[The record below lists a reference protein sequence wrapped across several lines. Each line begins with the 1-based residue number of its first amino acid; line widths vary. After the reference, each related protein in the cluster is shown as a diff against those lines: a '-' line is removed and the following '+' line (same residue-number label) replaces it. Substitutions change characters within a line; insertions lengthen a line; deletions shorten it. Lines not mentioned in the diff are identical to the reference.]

1 MFNYFVICIIIH
13 QVLSQQLIGQYL
25 NGNTYTQEFKNSQ
38 WNNNLDFAIYGWF
51 KIYSFPSSFWQ
62 VGFHFTC
69 FAPNVWTDK
78 YQYGD
83 RLLTFHT
90 DAHVLENHTYTT
102 YQPAP
107 TPNIWQ
113 DTPFSSSDFNQWI
126 FIYLSYGSQQQ
137 AQYVYYKFPSREQ
150 GQKMLNIIHN
160 PSNYYFIYVGNTVA
174 PYFQLYIQICD
185 QSGSVQVFEPCDIQ
199 ISSKTLPN
207 LNQSYNQT
215 TQQSFQVKVKK
226 YEIPFNTAFDLQ
238 RVKNNLE
245 NIDEN
250 NTNRE
255 ENLSDNQQQQQANQN
270 QYLQQNID
278 SEQQIINR
286 LKVESKIQYQEAPY
300 LTPINT
306 QNMQL
311 IEQSKQKNQE
321 IQNSED
327 DMQILNLDQQDKIS
341 DNFQNQQ
348 KNQSQKQSE
357 QQVDFSDQAK
367 QHIKQQ
373 DDLSIQSN
381 QLNQQYELQLQK
393 LQNQIGTLETITKII
408 SQPFSTLNI
417 QQNNYYTTQN
427 NIQQGDNRQIYIQN
441 NFQENSN
448 QMQIISQNNQEIQ
461 AFQFNDK
468 QLNLDQ
474 EEIKIQNKNAENSF
488 DQNLKDETEKGNQ
501 TQIQQKQLN
510 DQNGEEAST
519 ANSKTLSF
527 LLIVG
532 IDFIGTLT
540 LMSIFKLILA
550 QYSNQG
556 QSATTSQQL
565 VGYYNPGMSPIS
577 KTFTNNSWD
586 NLLDFAIYGWF
597 KIQQITN
604 IWGVGFHFTSTP
616 KNVWDDKNKF
626 GDRLLT
632 LFVLGNTLENHTY
645 TLYSQGS
652 QSASPNI
659 WLDTSPQAPIYR
671 YMDLSFQFQLY
682 IQICDQSGSVQL
694 FEPYDIQINSI
705 TLPSLS
711 QNYKQ
716 TTQQIFS
723 VSVKKYQIPF
733 STNFD
738 LQNLIN
744 TQNNVEVN
752 NSKKDEKS
760 TNRDENIALNQ
771 KKQQYLYQQQNFDS
785 IQQINNNLKIEQ
797 KHSYELPYITS
808 NINKDIEQQKS
819 SQENNQ
825 DALQDDKQLQLI
837 DLDQYIQKENLQ
849 QNIDKVQKE
858 QQQNIQPDQKEKLEQ
873 QIDSLSSQSNQLQQ
887 QYELQLQQLQN
898 QLGTLETTTK
908 LAAQTF
914 LSLNIQQNNY
924 YTTQNN
930 IQLIDHRQGS
940 LISNFQINNN
950 EINQKQQF
958 LKDSQNLQSNND
970 VLNEQNQQKDKN
982 QIQQKS
988 NLDQSSQKNNQEVQK
1003 EDSIYLKVVNDNLLK
1018 LSKKLFFSIILVTGV
1033 TIITLIH
1040 KIKIIGK
1047 KISALFLISLLLFYY
1062 YVILSIISG
1071 QEASQ
1076 ANSQTLS
1083 FLLIAGID
1091 FIGIL
1096 TLMSVLK
1103 LSLAQYSN
1111 QGQRKNK
1118 KDQQQFNEQEGQGK
1132 YTGKDTAE
1140 QRNLDHE
1147 FKAIQD
1153 INQDK
1158 EDPFKQNQFFQK
1170 SESKELKQIQKKQ
1183 DVDLKQ
1189 AERTSC
1195 QREEESNKCYNKQG
1209 NNNYNQTENDHILAQ
1224 LLFQEINQG
1233 PLCQKR
1239 NDQQFYEYERQKS
1252 TKENQFRNAEVSL
1265 TEKEKNFLKK
1275 QQQELEMFNKQ
1286 KEQNKDEFDLVEVNE
1301 EFINNIFNKQYPNNQ
1316 QILDKINKEK
1326 QQKNENPAL
1335 ELQRR
1340 SQKQILEQQKYQQQQ
1355 IQKQQ
1360 LQQKQKQLQQQ
1371 SLTNYVS
1378 PNEKR
1383 SNQASQKSDFQNLLK
1398 EVEGVQYCNLCGEYQ
1413 RQSLMESHNNK
1424 CRMSYVQCEFCN
1436 RQFPRYSIS
1445 DHTVDCLRKEEF
1457 KLLDLYQ
1464 RTFAQD
1470 GLQVNRT
1477 HQIFFGS
1484 RDYMRQQFN
1493 QQTFEQQKEIEKLIV
1508 QNQKKIKKSYQ
1519 NNVSRS
1525 EYYADVKYV
1534 KDPQSSQAEDC
1545 CICFVTFIEKETLGM
1560 LPCAHKFHTNC
1571 IDSWIKVKKLC
1582 PLCKRT
1588 F

>member
-174 PYFQLYIQICD
+174 PYVSFSGQICGLYLIAGSNAYRESGFDQFQTLQTSDAFQLYIQICD

-238 RVKNNLE
+238 VKLQFLIKINQLKGLQPNITISSNPIILPQIDQVKSNSSRRFLSSSSLNQNSTYIYTFQNVNKSQNKLTCLQKQQNLWSSSNCQILNSTEMNGFYCYCKDKTPTTITDDLEQLIQNKNLQTAFSSQGFNNLSNFKECYKYAAFWTLSFVTLLSAGLFYYGRRLDNKFIFYSVQGQTTAIDNNQSPIITQKRVKNNLE

-510 DQNGEEAST
+510 DQ
-519 ANSKTLSF
+519 
-527 LLIVG
+527 
-532 IDFIGTLT
+532 
-540 LMSIFKLILA
+540 
-550 QYSNQG
+550 
-556 QSATTSQQL
+556 
-565 VGYYNPGMSPIS
+565 
-577 KTFTNNSWD
+577 
-586 NLLDFAIYGWF
+586 
-597 KIQQITN
+597 
-604 IWGVGFHFTSTP
+604 
-616 KNVWDDKNKF
+616 
-626 GDRLLT
+626 
-632 LFVLGNTLENHTY
+632 
-645 TLYSQGS
+645 
-652 QSASPNI
+652 
-659 WLDTSPQAPIYR
+659 
-671 YMDLSFQFQLY
+671 
-682 IQICDQSGSVQL
+682 
-694 FEPYDIQINSI
+694 
-705 TLPSLS
+705 
-711 QNYKQ
+711 
-716 TTQQIFS
+716 
-723 VSVKKYQIPF
+723 
-733 STNFD
+733 
-738 LQNLIN
+738 
-744 TQNNVEVN
+744 
-752 NSKKDEKS
+752 KD
-760 TNRDENIALNQ
+760 
-771 KKQQYLYQQQNFDS
+771 
-785 IQQINNNLKIEQ
+785 
-797 KHSYELPYITS
+797 
-808 NINKDIEQQKS
+808 
-819 SQENNQ
+819 NNQ
-825 DALQDDKQLQLI
+825 DD
-837 DLDQYIQKENLQ
+837 
-849 QNIDKVQKE
+849 
-858 QQQNIQPDQKEKLEQ
+858 
-873 QIDSLSSQSNQLQQ
+873 
-887 QYELQLQQLQN
+887 
-898 QLGTLETTTK
+898 
-908 LAAQTF
+908 
-914 LSLNIQQNNY
+914 
-924 YTTQNN
+924 
-930 IQLIDHRQGS
+930 
-940 LISNFQINNN
+940 
-950 EINQKQQF
+950 
-958 LKDSQNLQSNND
+958 
-970 VLNEQNQQKDKN
+970 
-982 QIQQKS
+982 
-988 NLDQSSQKNNQEVQK
+988 
-1003 EDSIYLKVVNDNLLK
+1003 
-1018 LSKKLFFSIILVTGV
+1018 
-1033 TIITLIH
+1033 
-1040 KIKIIGK
+1040 
-1047 KISALFLISLLLFYY
+1047 
-1062 YVILSIISG
+1062 
-1071 QEASQ
+1071 
-1076 ANSQTLS
+1076 
-1083 FLLIAGID
+1083 
-1091 FIGIL
+1091 
-1096 TLMSVLK
+1096 
-1103 LSLAQYSN
+1103 
-1111 QGQRKNK
+1111 
-1118 KDQQQFNEQEGQGK
+1118 
-1132 YTGKDTAE
+1132 
-1140 QRNLDHE
+1140 
-1147 FKAIQD
+1147 
-1153 INQDK
+1153 
-1158 EDPFKQNQFFQK
+1158 
-1170 SESKELKQIQKKQ
+1170 
-1183 DVDLKQ
+1183 
-1189 AERTSC
+1189 
-1195 QREEESNKCYNKQG
+1195 
-1209 NNNYNQTENDHILAQ
+1209 
-1224 LLFQEINQG
+1224 
-1233 PLCQKR
+1233 
-1239 NDQQFYEYERQKS
+1239 
-1252 TKENQFRNAEVSL
+1252 
-1265 TEKEKNFLKK
+1265 
-1275 QQQELEMFNKQ
+1275 
-1286 KEQNKDEFDLVEVNE
+1286 
-1301 EFINNIFNKQYPNNQ
+1301 
-1316 QILDKINKEK
+1316 
-1326 QQKNENPAL
+1326 
-1335 ELQRR
+1335 
-1340 SQKQILEQQKYQQQQ
+1340 
-1355 IQKQQ
+1355 
-1360 LQQKQKQLQQQ
+1360 
-1371 SLTNYVS
+1371 
-1378 PNEKR
+1378 
-1383 SNQASQKSDFQNLLK
+1383 
-1398 EVEGVQYCNLCGEYQ
+1398 
-1413 RQSLMESHNNK
+1413 
-1424 CRMSYVQCEFCN
+1424 
-1436 RQFPRYSIS
+1436 
-1445 DHTVDCLRKEEF
+1445 
-1457 KLLDLYQ
+1457 
-1464 RTFAQD
+1464 
-1470 GLQVNRT
+1470 
-1477 HQIFFGS
+1477 
-1484 RDYMRQQFN
+1484 
-1493 QQTFEQQKEIEKLIV
+1493 
-1508 QNQKKIKKSYQ
+1508 
-1519 NNVSRS
+1519 
-1525 EYYADVKYV
+1525 
-1534 KDPQSSQAEDC
+1534 
-1545 CICFVTFIEKETLGM
+1545 
-1560 LPCAHKFHTNC
+1560 
-1571 IDSWIKVKKLC
+1571 IKVKLN
-1582 PLCKRT
+1582 
-1588 F
+1588 

>member
-1 MFNYFVICIIIH
+1 
-13 QVLSQQLIGQYL
+13 
-25 NGNTYTQEFKNSQ
+25 
-38 WNNNLDFAIYGWF
+38 
-51 KIYSFPSSFWQ
+51 
-62 VGFHFTC
+62 
-69 FAPNVWTDK
+69 
-78 YQYGD
+78 
-83 RLLTFHT
+83 
-90 DAHVLENHTYTT
+90 
-102 YQPAP
+102 
-107 TPNIWQ
+107 
-113 DTPFSSSDFNQWI
+113 
-126 FIYLSYGSQQQ
+126 
-137 AQYVYYKFPSREQ
+137 
-150 GQKMLNIIHN
+150 
-160 PSNYYFIYVGNTVA
+160 
-174 PYFQLYIQICD
+174 
-185 QSGSVQVFEPCDIQ
+185 
-199 ISSKTLPN
+199 
-207 LNQSYNQT
+207 
-215 TQQSFQVKVKK
+215 
-226 YEIPFNTAFDLQ
+226 
-238 RVKNNLE
+238 
-245 NIDEN
+245 
-250 NTNRE
+250 
-255 ENLSDNQQQQQANQN
+255 
-270 QYLQQNID
+270 
-278 SEQQIINR
+278 
-286 LKVESKIQYQEAPY
+286 
-300 LTPINT
+300 
-306 QNMQL
+306 
-311 IEQSKQKNQE
+311 
-321 IQNSED
+321 
-327 DMQILNLDQQDKIS
+327 
-341 DNFQNQQ
+341 
-348 KNQSQKQSE
+348 
-357 QQVDFSDQAK
+357 
-367 QHIKQQ
+367 
-373 DDLSIQSN
+373 
-381 QLNQQYELQLQK
+381 
-393 LQNQIGTLETITKII
+393 
-408 SQPFSTLNI
+408 
-417 QQNNYYTTQN
+417 
-427 NIQQGDNRQIYIQN
+427 
-441 NFQENSN
+441 
-448 QMQIISQNNQEIQ
+448 
-461 AFQFNDK
+461 
-468 QLNLDQ
+468 
-474 EEIKIQNKNAENSF
+474 
-488 DQNLKDETEKGNQ
+488 
-501 TQIQQKQLN
+501 
-510 DQNGEEAST
+510 
-519 ANSKTLSF
+519 
-527 LLIVG
+527 
-532 IDFIGTLT
+532 
-540 LMSIFKLILA
+540 
-550 QYSNQG
+550 
-556 QSATTSQQL
+556 
-565 VGYYNPGMSPIS
+565 MSPIS

-659 WLDTSPQAPIYR
+659 WLDTVFTQDDLNKWAFIYVSVGSAEQAHYVFYKLPSSNPQPQKSSQIITHQTSNTYTIFVGYTLPNYASFPGQVCGLYILAGKGAYRESGFEQFYGLQPSDAQSCGFCQVGYYLQSYNCYQWCPNNYKLNIVQKTCDQCTVYTSDCQTCSTTCRSCQFGNKNICLDCYETMQISNQTCVCKNGIDNRNIFYQCSNDNVAVLQANLASDNPTLTINFGVNLKKDNFDCSQIFQPNTLAQLGSTSTCTVSQTNITIALSQDANITETQQISIQPNILQYDKNSNFINTFYLLSFSQLRNQPFQMNYKYDELQNTCNDIIFKLIPQNDAMRGFNQIIWSIQAQPTLDSQTQQQVNNIVQTANNNINPNLIFPKYLIPPDTNVTATVQYFMKININGTLSFSTLYQKYKQIVIQTNQSPQAPIYR

-738 LQNLIN
+738 LQRLDRKFLDQQSQRISPLIDSDQNLIN